1 MSDDDEGI
9 IVEELADL
17 YDIEQAVAQNSE
29 EPLSDIQVVEKL
41 DKWVNYWCTPPI
53 PKSLTEIGVYAKW
66 V

>member
-17 YDIEQAVAQNSE
+17 YDIEQAVAATSRLLKNWTNGSTTGA
-29 EPLSDIQVVEKL
+29 P
-41 DKWVNYWCTPPI
+41 PPI